1 MIDGIDSRLLDLAK
15 DRGEPRDLGLRYQLD
30 GYGGIRLVGQLLIH
44 RKELMV
50 GDWHTTILKSEMATL
65 VG

>member
-1 MIDGIDSRLLDLAK
+1 
-15 DRGEPRDLGLRYQLD
+15 
-30 GYGGIRLVGQLLIH
+30 VGQLLIH